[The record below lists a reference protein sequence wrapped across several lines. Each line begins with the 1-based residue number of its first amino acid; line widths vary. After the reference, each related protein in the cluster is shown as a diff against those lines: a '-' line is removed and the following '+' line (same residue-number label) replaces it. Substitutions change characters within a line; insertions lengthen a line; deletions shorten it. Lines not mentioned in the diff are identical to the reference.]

1 MALEDVYQRNLHHRT
16 HRAGWLRAA
25 VLGANDGL
33 VSTASLM
40 IGVAAARAGDQSFL
54 VTAGAAGIAA
64 GAMSMAVGEYVSVRS
79 QNDIEESDRLLEIE
93 HLAIDP
99 EGEFEELVEIYM
111 KRGLSRELAVQVVDA
126 MHKRDPLEA
135 HLRDE
140 LRTISTYKGASS
152 SGSSRFGMSFTAGG
166 PHSIRWSICP
176 NTGCGSHQHRGLH
189 NPWPPCNG
197 NDQCEDCRL
206 KASYPNLAR
215 DWRRN
220 SRNGHHGGYWP
231 SPACEWHLKHPL
243 ATLLHSAL
251 NYQQ

>member
-40 IGVAAARAGDQSFL
+40 IGVAAARAGEQSFL
-54 VTAGAAGIAA
+54 ITAGAAGIAA

-79 QNDIEESDRLLEIE
+79 QNDIEESDRLLEIQ

-99 EGEFEELVEIYM
+99 EGEFEELVHIYM
-111 KRGLSRELAVQVVDA
+111 QRGLSRELAVQVVDA

-140 LRTISTYKGASS
+140 LGQHPHSKARPVQAAVASAL
-152 SGSSRFGMSFTAGG
+152 SFTAGG
-166 PHSIRWSICP
+166 LIPFLGAFAPTPGAAATSIVSFTIL
-176 NTGCGSHQHRGLH
+176 GL
-189 NPWPPCNG
+189 
-197 NDQCEDCRL
+197 
-206 KASYPNLAR
+206 
-215 DWRRN
+215 
-220 SRNGHHGGYWP
+220 
-231 SPACEWHLKHPL
+231 L
-243 ATLLHSAL
+243 ATGIISARIAGSKIMVPTVRVIGGGILGMAITAGIGQALHVSGI
-251 NYQQ
+251 